1 MHLVNNGYVSGAVLL
16 LPTIRKLREHIE
28 FEKFQCRVLVDN
40 ELTKSFKIKTATHE
54 DQIHAL
60 RYNNENS
67 EKLTAAG
74 RKTDA
79 NKQ

>member
-1 MHLVNNGYVSGAVLL
+1 MHIKANGYISGAVLL
-16 LPTIRKLREHIE
+16 TPIIRQLREHIE

-40 ELTKSFKIKTATHE
+40 EKTREFKLKTAAHK

-67 EKLTAAG
+67 ERLTAAG
-74 RKTDA
+74 RKKDA
-79 NKQ
+79 DKQ